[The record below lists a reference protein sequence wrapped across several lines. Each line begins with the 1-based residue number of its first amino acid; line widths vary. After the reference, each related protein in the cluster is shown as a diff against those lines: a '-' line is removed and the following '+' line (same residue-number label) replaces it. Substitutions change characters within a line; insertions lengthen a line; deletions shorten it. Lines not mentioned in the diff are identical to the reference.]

1 MARNFD
7 GVWLGRQA
15 YQPVLDLQERLHLAR
30 REGKLGDT
38 VLFVEHE
45 PVVTFGRGGKADH
58 LLSSEAA
65 LQAAGIDV
73 SRTGRGG
80 DVTVHAP
87 GQLVCYPILD
97 LNPDR
102 CDVRR
107 YVRDL
112 AETMRRLVAAYGL
125 AAGTIDRY
133 IGLWVDRQSPAYWPG
148 QDALLEPVKI
158 GAIGVKISRWV
169 TMHGFALNLRPE
181 LALFRHIVPCGI
193 SEHGVSSVLDL
204 TGAAPALREAAEVAF
219 AQLADVF
226 GASAGA
232 LREPPAEWLPSKT
245 LLSGASACSAI

>member
-1 MARNFD
+1 VARALD
-7 GVWLGRQA
+7 GIWLGRQA
-15 YQPVLDLQERLHLAR
+15 YEPVLELQERLHTAR

-45 PVVTFGRGGKADH
+45 PVITFGRGGKDENV
-58 LLSSEAA
+58 LSSEAA
-65 LQAAGIDV
+65 LAAAGIAV

-80 DVTVHAP
+80 DVTVHLP

-112 AETMRRLVAAYGL
+112 AETMRRLVAEYGL

-133 IGLWVDRQSPAYWPG
+133 IGLWVDRESPAYWPG
-148 QDALLEPVKI
+148 QDALTDPVKI

-169 TMHGFALNLRPE
+169 TMHGFALNLKPE
-181 LALFRHIVPCGI
+181 LALFGHIVPCGI
-193 SEHGVSSVLDL
+193 RDHGVSSVFEL
-204 TGAAPALREAAEVAF
+204 TGAAPSVREAAEVALTH
-219 AQLADVF
+219 LADVL
-226 GASAGA
+226 GAAASTLHEPAAAWHASDGNA
-232 LREPPAEWLPSKT
+232 LSVDAP
-245 LLSGASACSAI
+245 

>member
-7 GVWLGRQA
+7 GFWLGRQA

-65 LQAAGIDV
+65 LQAAGIAV

-112 AETMRRLVAAYGL
+112 AEVMRRLVAEYGL

-133 IGLWVDRQSPAYWPG
+133 IGLWVDRQSPGYWPG
-148 QDALLEPVKI
+148 QDALLDPVKI

-181 LALFRHIVPCGI
+181 LALFSHIVPCGI
-193 SEHGVSSVLDL
+193 SEHGVSSVHEL
-204 TGAAPALREAAEVAF
+204 TGAAPSLREAAEVAF

-232 LREPPAEWLPSKT
+232 LREPRGDER
-245 LLSGASACSAI
+245 LSLDAVSSLEG

>member
-1 MARNFD
+1 MARALD
-7 GVWLGRQA
+7 GIWLGRQA
-15 YQPVLDLQERLHLAR
+15 YAPVLSLQERLHTAR
-30 REGKLGDT
+30 REGKIGDT

-45 PVVTFGRGGKADH
+45 PVVTFGRGGKDEN

-65 LQAAGIDV
+65 LAAAGIAV

-80 DVTVHAP
+80 DVTLHLP

-112 AETMRRLVAAYGL
+112 AETMRRLVADYGL

-133 IGLWVDRQSPAYWPG
+133 IGLWVDRESPAYWPG
-148 QDALLEPVKI
+148 QDALLEPVKL

-181 LALFRHIVPCGI
+181 LGVFAHIVPCGI
-193 SEHGVSSVLDL
+193 RDHGVSSVYDL
-204 TGAAPALREAAEVAF
+204 TGAAPSVREAAEVALEH
-219 AQLADVF
+219 LADVF
-226 GASAGA
+226 GAAAGGLGEA
-232 LREPPAEWLPSKT
+232 KAEWRADQGIGLAPP
-245 LLSGASACSAI
+245 GA

>member
-1 MARNFD
+1 VARTLD
-7 GVWLGRQA
+7 GIWLARQA
-15 YQPVLDLQERLHLAR
+15 YEPVLLLQERLHSAR
-30 REGKLGDT
+30 REGRVGDT

-45 PVVTFGRGGKADH
+45 AVVTFGRGGKAEN
-58 LLSSEAA
+58 LLSSEAGLA
-65 LQAAGIDV
+65 RAGIAV
-73 SRTGRGG
+73 AHTGRGG
-80 DVTVHAP
+80 DVTLHAP

-112 AETMRRLVAAYGL
+112 AETMRRVVAEYGL

-148 QDALLEPVKI
+148 PDALLEPVKI

-181 LALFRHIVPCGI
+181 LALFDHIVPCGI
-193 SEHGVSSVLDL
+193 REHGVSSLYEL
-204 TGAAPALREAAEVAF
+204 TGAAPTLREAAEVAL
-219 AQLADVF
+219 AHLADVF

-232 LREPPAEWLPSKT
+232 LREPKAEWQALN
-245 LLSGASACSAI
+245 GEDWASAASGL